1 MPRRNYRLASPWM
14 ERHGLP
20 QQPATCQIKLIW
32 VIWQAKLLAD
42 SVHLH
47 HIPTDSISV
56 CNSHAAVLMRTIIS
70 RKINFVC
77 KILKIFPSTYKSHVM
92 NQGARGWISQLP
104 TSRSKSKRQTKL
116 SQRWYANL
124 PLVARAKFY
133 HYTFIAPPP
142 PCLPGTHAL
151 RSLGTR
157 KAIFQCQSHP
167 WNLTHLKQS
176 QKLNKQIP
184 TPTGRPSYLVHCW
197 VGETTALAACL
208 PNRHRAGQAQ
218 EALKP
223 PRGISQREKA
233 LGGNGS
239 RATYPVDRFLA
250 QLAYPPIEEN
260 SQPDDPPG

>member
-1 MPRRNYRLASPWM
+1 LPASYFLYLNSLSPGRQLDVGHLKHIRGMPRRNYRLASPWM

-20 QQPATCQIKLIW
+20 QQPATCQINLIW

-92 NQGARGWISQLP
+92 NQGARGWMSQLP

-116 SQRWYANL
+116 CQRWYANL

-142 PCLPGTHAL
+142 PRH
-151 RSLGTR
+151 TR
-157 KAIFQCQSHP
+157 P
-167 WNLTHLKQS
+167 EE
-176 QKLNKQIP
+176 P
-184 TPTGRPSYLVHCW
+184 
-197 VGETTALAACL
+197 
-208 PNRHRAGQAQ
+208 RH
-218 EALKP
+218 
-223 PRGISQREKA
+223 
-233 LGGNGS
+233 
-239 RATYPVDRFLA
+239 
-250 QLAYPPIEEN
+250 
-260 SQPDDPPG
+260 